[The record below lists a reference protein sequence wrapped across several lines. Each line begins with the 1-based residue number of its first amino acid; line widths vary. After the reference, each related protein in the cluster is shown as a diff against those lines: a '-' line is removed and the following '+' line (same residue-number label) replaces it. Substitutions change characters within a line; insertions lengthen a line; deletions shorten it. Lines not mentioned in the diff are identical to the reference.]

1 MMNELYIL
9 KHCPSCKCFVL
20 DIPEKS
26 FPETYMFN
34 LQKVTLTFIHT
45 QYFYLPTNP
54 GRLEQE

>member
-34 LQKVTLTFIHT
+34 LQKVTSLPSSTLNVFICP
-45 QYFYLPTNP
+45 QI
-54 GRLEQE
+54 QED